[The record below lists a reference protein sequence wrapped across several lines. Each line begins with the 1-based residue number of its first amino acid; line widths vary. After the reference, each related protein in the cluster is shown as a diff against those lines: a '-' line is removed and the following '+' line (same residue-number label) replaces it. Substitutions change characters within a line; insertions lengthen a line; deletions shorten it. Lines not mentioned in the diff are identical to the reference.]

1 MKEVKQFF
9 INIGKDYISELD
21 IDLFSS
27 GKIDSLDI
35 INLVGEIEKFYQIA
49 LDFDSLIPENFE
61 SFDSIK
67 KLIDKG
73 LK

>member
-9 INIGKDYISELD
+9 INIGKDHISELD

-49 LDFDSLIPENFE
+49 LDFDNLIPENFE